1 MKMKNKLF
9 LGLGILGIVSA
20 GTAFLVG
27 ENDAVKANAE
37 EDVSY
42 VYDLVKNFSNY
53 ALGSSGWGSSYSEKT
68 ILSSSLGDESLPAA
82 SIYLSN
88 AAKQGTTITDRPV
101 LRDAGNNFITLT
113 DLSYEISSF
122 TLLTKEWTAKKSPT
136 FKIYAEGHESEP
148 LAEDVNC
155 YDGKTY
161 DVPFSGVKTV
171 CFDTLKDSQQVGITS
186 ITLTLRQN
194 AVQYEC
200 DHIEIANLPSKTSY
214 YIGDSF
220 DLTGISVVGKTA
232 DGVTLPL
239 DSVIYSLEQGY
250 VFTKED
256 VGKKTITV
264 TGTYGEAT
272 FTSEFD
278 IDVISGPDITLD
290 FSENYFKSEST
301 KIEGPFTYSRAV
313 ETASARVSLH
323 AEIKSGES
331 LYLGD
336 LKQYPNDYQQIGSKD
351 DHISSWYL
359 DTGIL
364 ANSDSAFIEKVS
376 LTVIK
381 TSKDSS
387 FDISA
392 SLGGEPMASEGPISI
407 SSTYPKEAVTITF
420 TPSEGKAA
428 YGDVRFS
435 FSNIY
440 SGVGLIKLEVW
451 FAEPTDQ
458 NINAAYIFAHKL
470 ELIDSCNSEEYA
482 DILESYDKLSTA
494 QKEIAN
500 EILLDDYIDD
510 MNTRETIGI
519 GSTTVLEKITAIDS
533 RQTTSANGSFIPNE
547 STADNTLYIALGT
560 ALGTAALAIAA
571 VVVLKKRHAVS
582 K

>member
-9 LGLGILGIVSA
+9 LGLGILGIVAA
-20 GTAFLVG
+20 GTVFSAG
-27 ENDAVKANAE
+27 ENDAIKANAVE
-37 EDVSY
+37 EDASY
-42 VYDLVKNFSNY
+42 VYDLVTNFSEY
-53 ALGSSGWGSSYSEKT
+53 ASGWTKGSYGKQT
-68 ILSSSLGDESLPAA
+68 ILSSSLGDQSLPAA
-82 SIYLSN
+82 SIYFS
-88 AAKQGTTITDRPV
+88 AASKQTSTIKDRPV
-101 LRDAGNNFITLT
+101 LRDAGSNYIALT
-113 DLSYEISSF
+113 DVSYEISSF
-122 TLLTKEWTAKKSPT
+122 SLLTAKWSDSKKPT

-148 LAEDVNC
+148 LAEGVNC

-161 DVPFSGVKTV
+161 DIPFSGVKTIY
-171 CFDTLKDSQQVGITS
+171 FDATMSGKQQVGITS

-200 DHIEIANLPSKTSY
+200 DHIEIASLPSKTSY

-239 DSVIYSLEQGY
+239 DSVTYSLEQGY

-256 VGKKTITV
+256 AGKKTITV

-278 IDVISGPDITLD
+278 IDVISGPDVTLD

-336 LKQYPNDYQQIGSKD
+336 PKQYSNDYQQIGSSGD
-351 DHISSWYL
+351 YISSWYL

-392 SLGGEPMASEGPISI
+392 SLGGEPMASEGPVSI

-458 NINAAYIFAHKL
+458 DINAAYIFAHKL

-482 DILESYDKLSTA
+482 DILESYNKLSPA

-519 GSTTVLEKITAIDS
+519 GSITVLEKITAIDS
-533 RQTTSANGSFIPNE
+533 RQATGANGSLIPNE
-547 STADNTLYIALGT
+547 STADNTLYIVLGT
-560 ALGTAALAIAA
+560 ALGGAALAIAA
-571 VVVLKKRHAVS
+571 AVVLKKRHAVS